1 MIYHDIFC
9 THILRLKR
17 ATASARVKQ
26 HSQVLI
32 FTSTRMCILKLAY
45 LFNSVSFSQLRM
57 SFAAEKFR
65 SHYLPSRKLDSKLV
79 TCSVNCPSGV
89 LRPPEFVQKKQSVT
103 LTNSVNPG
111 EGEGELSA
119 TTSMLILKTSCPLTN
134 PIFAWYPK
142 QQSFNGCLVKHQLVM

>member
-26 HSQVLI
+26 HSQGLI

-89 LRPPEFVQKKQSVT
+89 LRPPEFVQCDSDEFRKSWRRRRRTQRNYINVDTKNLLPPDKSYFCMV
-103 LTNSVNPG
+103 P
-111 EGEGELSA
+111 
-119 TTSMLILKTSCPLTN
+119 
-134 PIFAWYPK
+134 
-142 QQSFNGCLVKHQLVM
+142 